1 MQTGN
6 SIYLDYQATTPLD
19 PHVID
24 VLTQSQNT
32 LFANPHS
39 TQHVL
44 GQQSAQV
51 VEQARSDIESL
62 INAASEEVIFTSG
75 ATESNNQAIASTL
88 LANKTPRNRLLI
100 SAIEHKCIKNA
111 AYYYAA
117 RLGAKVEEIPVLP
130 TGLIDLEAYQRMLD
144 DDVLLVCV
152 MAVNNEIG
160 TIQDIRT
167 LAEMAHHVG
176 ALFHCDAAQAPE
188 AIDIDV
194 EDWQVDM
201 LSLSAH
207 KVYGPKGIGALFVKN
222 HLQAS
227 LPPLIHGGGQ
237 QSGMRSGTV
246 PTNLCAGFAAAMRL
260 SRELATENR
269 PKINQ
274 LKQLFINRLTEAG
287 IDFKLNGDQQACHP
301 GNINIQLTGFNAT
314 ELLEKLQPDV
324 CASTGSACNSE
335 MVLPSHVLKAI
346 GLTDEQVLS
355 SIRFSLGRFSDS
367 AQVDQSTRAL
377 IDVLQQP

>member
-1 MQTGN
+1 MQIGN

-39 TQHVL
+39 IQHVL
-44 GQQSAQV
+44 GQQSAQA
-51 VEQARSDIESL
+51 VEEARTGIESL

-75 ATESNNQAIASTL
+75 ATESNNQAIATTL

-130 TGLIDLEAYQRMLD
+130 TGLIDLEAYQRMLA

-188 AIDIDV
+188 AIDIDLQ
-194 EDWQVDM
+194 DWQVDT

-260 SRELATENR
+260 SRELSAESR

-287 IDFKLNGDQQACHP
+287 IDFRLNGDQQACHP

-355 SIRFSLGRFSDS
+355 SIRFSLGRFSD
-367 AQVDQSTRAL
+367 ADQIINSTDKLVSILRN
-377 IDVLQQP
+377 